1 MPSEMMRVTVHSEA
15 LKFGRV
21 PDPKRPTLKDQIK
34 DSSVVNDAAKYGIKE
49 IGYKLSYAQSK
60 ALSIVQRLLDETDYQ
75 GNAPSRKFA
84 RGTTYH
90 FKVNLPVLEIKTSEY
105 LDLYGVKEVRSGKK
119 RVRSPQARLVALNAL
134 KDLAEDRRLLVYEKS
149 RNIKGRK
156 MVTVE
161 AIAPLISLEWLN
173 SGRRVRIVPNPIL
186 VDHID
191 SYFILKPVDLH
202 DAVADKDPVKMRFLE
217 YLMYHGLQKQKGNVK
232 GRHQSN
238 EIRVEVE
245 TIAAWLRLDSLVRAR
260 KWGELRKKL
269 TELYEFGVK
278 AGYLESYAIDQP
290 ATKRRT
296 VDVLRLSSTGQ
307 SNT

>member
-1 MPSEMMRVTVHSEA
+1 MMRVTVHSEA